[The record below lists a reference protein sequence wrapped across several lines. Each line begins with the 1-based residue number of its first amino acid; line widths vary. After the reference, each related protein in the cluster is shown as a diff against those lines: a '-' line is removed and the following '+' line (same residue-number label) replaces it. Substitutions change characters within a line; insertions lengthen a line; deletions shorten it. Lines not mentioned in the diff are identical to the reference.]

1 MTDESTC
8 GKFKKSHVERYLMPE
23 IKPTQTRI
31 INTFVDKMMVDKDLG
46 AMSTEE
52 REALRKNLRQKAEEQ
67 IEQAMLAALPD
78 KKLLELEQL
87 VDAGASDDAL
97 DDFFANCGVD
107 FTKAAE
113 QAMVEFRKA
122 FLNSTVGEA

>member
-87 VDAGASDDAL
+87 VDAGASDDVL
-97 DDFFANCGVD
+97 DNFFANCGVD

>member
-1 MTDESTC
+1 
-8 GKFKKSHVERYLMPE
+8 MPE

-46 AMSTEE
+46 AMGAEE
-52 REALRKNLRQKAEEQ
+52 RDALRKNLRQKAEEQ

-87 VDAGASDDAL
+87 VDTDASDDVL

-122 FLNSTVGEA
+122 FLNSAVGEA

>member
-1 MTDESTC
+1 MTDKSAC

-31 INTFVDKMMVDKDLG
+31 INTFVDKMMADKDLSAMG
-46 AMSTEE
+46 AEE
-52 REALRKNLRQKAEEQ
+52 REALRRNLQQKVEEQ

-78 KKLLELEQL
+78 EKLLELEGL
-87 VDAGASDDAL
+87 MDNEASDEEL
-97 DDFFANCGVD
+97 DKFFANCGVD
-107 FTKAAE
+107 FTQAAE

-122 FLNSTVGEA
+122 FLSSTAGEA